1 MRLLGGLLA
10 LACAAVAAGVA
21 AAAELPPVPPVPTVA
36 ITVPSLPTNPLP
48 VPAPSPSP
56 APSPPTAPSTPVP
69 LPTIPKLPAP
79 VESAAQT
86 TATAAP
92 LAQATGASA
101 SGGNVGGRSSN
112 TSSSGGS
119 GASADGSRS
128 SARRV
133 DNLRSS
139 RRWIGTT
146 GSKRRRTT
154 TFVFVLSRA
163 GRVLFAVDQVSPA
176 CRRLGRFSVAGHAG
190 VNRVRFGGRMHG
202 RQLAPGTYRIS
213 ARTVSGRVV
222 RRITLVVVGGPAPS
236 RQELSSLRAA
246 NVCAGTAPDAF
257 FTATG
262 AMSAGGG
269 AATGPLSPSQSQT
282 HVNGSGLGLPH
293 PPNLD
298 SGVLGTSVQKT
309 AKALQ
314 PLLVALLA
322 VAIVLLSLASLP
334 RVAVPEPRFN
344 DLLVRHRGEIAALGA
359 ASLVAVALAFLL
371 A

>member
-1 MRLLGGLLA
+1 M
-10 LACAAVAAGVA
+10 
-21 AAAELPPVPPVPTVA
+21 
-36 ITVPSLPTNPLP
+36 
-48 VPAPSPSP
+48 
-56 APSPPTAPSTPVP
+56 
-69 LPTIPKLPAP
+69 
-79 VESAAQT
+79 
-86 TATAAP
+86 
-92 LAQATGASA
+92 
-101 SGGNVGGRSSN
+101 
-112 TSSSGGS
+112 
-119 GASADGSRS
+119 
-128 SARRV
+128 
-133 DNLRSS
+133 
-139 RRWIGTT
+139 
-146 GSKRRRTT
+146 
-154 TFVFVLSRA
+154 
-163 GRVLFAVDQVSPA
+163 LFAVDQVSPA
-176 CRRLGRFSVAGHAG
+176 CLRLGRFSVAGHAG

-236 RQELSSLRAA
+236 RHELSSLRAA
-246 NVCAGTAPDAF
+246 NVCAGTLPDAP

-262 AMSAGGG
+262 AMSAGGE
-269 AATGPLSPSQSQT
+269 AATEPLSPSQSQT

-344 DLLVRHRGEIAALGA
+344 DLLARHRGEIAALGA

>member
-1 MRLLGGLLA
+1 M
-10 LACAAVAAGVA
+10 
-21 AAAELPPVPPVPTVA
+21 
-36 ITVPSLPTNPLP
+36 
-48 VPAPSPSP
+48 
-56 APSPPTAPSTPVP
+56 
-69 LPTIPKLPAP
+69 
-79 VESAAQT
+79 
-86 TATAAP
+86 
-92 LAQATGASA
+92 
-101 SGGNVGGRSSN
+101 
-112 TSSSGGS
+112 SSG
-119 GASADGSRS
+119 
-128 SARRV
+128 RRV

-222 RRITLVVVGGPAPS
+222 RRITLVVVGGPAPN
-236 RQELSSLRAA
+236 RHELSSLRAA
-246 NVCAGTAPDAF
+246 NVCAGTLPDAP
-257 FTATG
+257 FTATGAG
-262 AMSAGGG
+262 AMSAGGE
-269 AATGPLSPSQSQT
+269 AATEPLSPSQSQT

-344 DLLVRHRGEIAALGA
+344 DLLARHRAEIATLGA

-371 A
+371 G